1 MEDGDVI
8 DAHLQQARTHF
19 PSRRLF
25 SRAVC
30 SAWRLLLPLLMIYI
44 DLEHLIT
51 PPVFVVVFDRFHLV
65 L

>member
-1 MEDGDVI
+1 MRIYSRHV
-8 DAHLQQARTHF
+8 RTF
-19 PSRRLF
+19 LLAVSSYAF
-25 SRAVC
+25 VC